1 MKPERARSEKH
12 GNPGLEAASKES
24 ATGVPVAPCE
34 PEIQP
39 RPYLFD
45 DFKNPDQS
53 APMSTQ
59 GSSDSFYGSI
69 PVFRGFASLMDPA
82 LYSPLPDDWSIGL
95 ADIVESTT
103 AIAQARYKAVNMAG
117 AAVIAAVTNALQG
130 REFPFVFGGDGAS
143 FAVSP
148 DDLDRA
154 REALAAT
161 ATWVKDDLDLVMRV
175 ALVPV
180 TAVRAQGLDVRVARF
195 GPSPN
200 LSYAMFS
207 GGGLG
212 WAEGA
217 MKRGEFAVKV
227 APSGTQPD
235 LTGLS
240 CRFEEIP
247 SVRGLI
253 LSVLVVPARNADASA
268 FRKVI
273 EDIIALVERSPDAG
287 RPVPP
292 GGPSLRWP
300 PAGLDYEARAQ
311 RGGPLFKRRVGVLAH
326 TLFAYLIMRY
336 GIKVG
341 GFAPKTYVQQV
352 VENSDFRKYDDGLRM
367 ILDCTPELE
376 SALTQRLAQ
385 AASAGV
391 ARYGLHRQDAAM
403 MTCFTPS
410 ALRSDHVH
418 FIDGAR
424 GGYAAAATALKATLA

>member
-1 MKPERARSEKH
+1 
-12 GNPGLEAASKES
+12 
-24 ATGVPVAPCE
+24 
-34 PEIQP
+34 
-39 RPYLFD
+39 
-45 DFKNPDQS
+45 
-53 APMSTQ
+53 MSTP
-59 GSSDSFYGSI
+59 GGSDSFYGRI

-82 LYSPLPDDWSIGL
+82 LYSPLPDDWSIGV
-95 ADIVESTT
+95 ADIVESTR
-103 AIAQARYKAVNMAG
+103 AIAEARYKAVNMAG
-117 AAVIAAVTNALQG
+117 AAVISAVTNALEG

-161 ATWVKDDLDLVMRV
+161 AAWVRDDLNLAMRV

-180 TAVRAQGLDVRVARF
+180 AAVRAQGLDVRVARF

-212 WAEGA
+212 WADAA
-217 MKRGEFAVKV
+217 MKRGEFAIEV
-227 APSGTQPD
+227 APSGMQPD

-247 SVRGLI
+247 SARGLI
-253 LSVLVVPARNADASA
+253 LAVLVVPARNADASA
-268 FRKVI
+268 FRKLI
-273 EDIIALVERSPDAG
+273 EDVIALVERSPDAG

-292 GGPSLRWP
+292 GGPPLRWP
-300 PAGLDYEARAQ
+300 PAGVDYEARAR
-311 RGGPLFKRRVGVLAH
+311 RGGSLLWRRAGVLAH

-341 GFAPKTYVQQV
+341 GFVPKTYVRQV

-376 SALTQRLAQ
+376 RALTQRLAQ
-385 AASAGV
+385 AASAGTV
-391 ARYGLHRQDAAM
+391 RYGLHRQDAAM

-424 GGYAAAATALKATLA
+424 GGYASAATALKATPA

>member
-1 MKPERARSEKH
+1 MPE
-12 GNPGLEAASKES
+12 GG
-24 ATGVPVAPCE
+24 
-34 PEIQP
+34 
-39 RPYLFD
+39 
-45 DFKNPDQS
+45 
-53 APMSTQ
+53 
-59 GSSDSFYGSI
+59 DSFYGGI
-69 PVFRGFASLMDPA
+69 PVFRGFGRLMDPA
-82 LYSPLPDDWSIGL
+82 LYSPLPDHWSIGV
-95 ADIVESTT
+95 ADIVQSTR
-103 AIAQARYKAVNMAG
+103 AIAEARYKAVNMAG
-117 AAVIAAVTNALQG
+117 ASVVASITNALEG

-161 ATWVKDDLDLVMRV
+161 AIWVEESLGLSMRV

-180 TAVRAQGLDVRVARF
+180 AAVRTQGFDVRVGRF

-207 GGGLG
+207 GGGLN
-212 WAEGA
+212 WAEAA
-217 MKRGEFAVKV
+217 MKRGEFAVAK
-227 APSGTQPD
+227 APPGTQPD

-247 SVRGLI
+247 SMRGII
-253 LSVLVVPARNADASA
+253 LSVLVVAARDADPAA

-273 EDIIALVERSPDAG
+273 EDVVALVERSPEAG

-292 GGPSLRWP
+292 GGPPLRWP
-300 PAGLDYEARAQ
+300 PAGVEYEARAA
-311 RGGPLFKRRVGVLAH
+311 RGGSLLRRRSFVLAN
-326 TLFAYLIMRY
+326 TLWAYLVLRF

-341 GFAPKTYVQQV
+341 NFVPKTYVQQV

-376 SALTQRLAQ
+376 RALTQRLTE
-385 AASAGV
+385 AASNGLV
-391 ARYGLHRQDAAM
+391 RYGLHRQDAAM

-410 ALRSDHVH
+410 VMRSDHVH

-424 GGYAAAATALKATLA
+424 GGYASAATALKAMVA

>member
-1 MKPERARSEKH
+1 MA
-12 GNPGLEAASKES
+12 
-24 ATGVPVAPCE
+24 
-34 PEIQP
+34 
-39 RPYLFD
+39 
-45 DFKNPDQS
+45 
-53 APMSTQ
+53 TQ
-59 GSSDSFYGSI
+59 GGSDNFYGGI
-69 PVFRGFASLMDPA
+69 PVFRGFGSLMDPA
-82 LYSPLPDDWSIGL
+82 LYSPLPDDWSIGV
-95 ADIVESTT
+95 ADIVESTR
-103 AIAQARYKAVNMAG
+103 AIAEARYKAVNMAG
-117 AAVIAAVTNALQG
+117 AAVIAAVTNALEG

-154 REALAAT
+154 RGALAAT
-161 ATWVKDDLDLVMRV
+161 ATWVRDDLDLVMRV

-180 TAVRAQGLDVRVARF
+180 AAVRAQGFDVRVARF

-212 WAEGA
+212 WAEAA
-217 MKRGEFAVKV
+217 MKRGEFEVGV

-247 SVRGLI
+247 SARGLI
-253 LSVLVVPARNADASA
+253 LSVLIVPARDADAVP
-268 FRKVI
+268 FRKLIEDVI
-273 EDIIALVERSPDAG
+273 EMVERSPDAG
-287 RPVPP
+287 RPVPQ
-292 GGPSLRWP
+292 GGPPLRWP
-300 PAGLDYEARAQ
+300 PAGVDYEARAQ
-311 RGGPLFKRRVGVLAH
+311 RGGPLLKRRVGVLAH

-341 GFAPKTYVQQV
+341 GFVPKTYVQQV

-376 SALTQRLAQ
+376 RALTQRLAL
-385 AASAGV
+385 AAAAGIV
-391 ARYGLHRQDAAM
+391 RYGLHRQDAAM

-424 GGYAAAATALKATLA
+424 GGYASAATALKATPA